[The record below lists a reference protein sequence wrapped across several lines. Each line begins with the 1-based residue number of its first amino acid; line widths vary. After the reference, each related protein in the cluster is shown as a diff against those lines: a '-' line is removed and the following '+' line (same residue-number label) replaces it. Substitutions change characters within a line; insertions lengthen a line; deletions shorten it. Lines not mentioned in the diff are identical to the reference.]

1 LKEKFMRVRSSVRLF
16 VAALLCA
23 GLMLAQSVRVLTAQ
37 NPTKQKAEFGFSR
50 PALPP
55 WGFDP
60 ILDRALAV
68 LKDSKGGALLFREL
82 DAWTGL
88 RHFQYNLPG
97 GLPVNANIWTLDAD
111 GSWFWLDD
119 SGVKAD
125 PPKWAPPFPGSTE
138 KIVLEFEPD
147 PLPPPVV
154 EKPAVGT
161 WMGGKYFASPNPDEP
176 TPDGGVLEFQGKK
189 YQKHIAQTPF
199 GTARWWEL
207 AE

>member
-1 LKEKFMRVRSSVRLF
+1 MRVRGFVRLF
-16 VAALLCA
+16 AAALICV
-23 GLMLAQSVRVLTAQ
+23 GLVFAQSVRVLPAQ
-37 NPTKQKAEFGFSR
+37 NPTKQKAEFGFTK

-55 WGFDP
+55 WGYDAL
-60 ILDRALAV
+60 LDRALAIV
-68 LKDSKGGALLFREL
+68 KGDGSPYLIRDL

-97 GLPVNANIWTLDAD
+97 GLPVNANIWTLDPD

-119 SGVKAD
+119 NGAKAD
-125 PPKWAPPFPGSTE
+125 PPKWAPGVPGPVE
-138 KIVLEFEPD
+138 KIAFEFEPD
-147 PLPPPVV
+147 PLPPPAP
-154 EKPAVGT
+154 EKPAVGV

-189 YQKHIAQTPF
+189 YQKHIANTPF